1 MEDEQRLV
9 FQAGFSA
16 WAGLLGWAI
25 GHTMRVGHDQGGS
38 MSAQQNSTAP
48 HGAKFVRYAV
58 VIAWI
63 AGVRCGLD
71 IWVFLTD
78 PVPWR
83 GFLPHW
89 LRGGIMLI
97 GAVSATLA
105 AYLMMRAVTAAYERD
120 HSNGLN
126 E

>member
-1 MEDEQRLV
+1 MEDEQRWSFKRV
-9 FQAGFSA
+9 SQHGPAYSAGRSVIT
-16 WAGLLGWAI
+16 L
-25 GHTMRVGHDQGGS
+25 RVGRDQGGS
-38 MSAQQNSTAP
+38 ISAQQNSTAP

-58 VIAWI
+58 VITWI
-63 AGVRCGLD
+63 AGFVCGLD
-71 IWVFLTD
+71 VWVFLMD
-78 PVPWR
+78 LVPWR